1 MANVLV
7 LFQAL
12 HDMYVTFCTYVRVY
26 VHVSIRM
33 YHITCDLLELGNLTG
48 CFHLTDQLFLNCH

>member
-48 CFHLTDQLFLNCH
+48 YFHLTEQLFLNFH